1 MEDGVEIDDDEWEV
15 LKLPPKMAVYEKM
28 ERIRMKMD
36 MEEAN
41 AKQRWGRKK
50 EDERADMTE
59 DEKKINDDDDIR
71 RRQIYDMEEN
81 TLDYAKLRVTDT
93 GRHRR
98 TVLPKER
105 SVEEESV
112 MEVRKNV

>member
-1 MEDGVEIDDDEWEV
+1 MGWEGS
-15 LKLPPKMAVYEKM
+15 AV
-28 ERIRMKMD
+28 RIRMKMD

-59 DEKKINDDDDIR
+59 EEKKIDDEEDIR

-93 GRHRR
+93 GRNRR

-105 SVEEESV
+105 SVEEESL
-112 MEVRKNV
+112 MEVRKNVWMEVFDKEGYREKGMKHVG